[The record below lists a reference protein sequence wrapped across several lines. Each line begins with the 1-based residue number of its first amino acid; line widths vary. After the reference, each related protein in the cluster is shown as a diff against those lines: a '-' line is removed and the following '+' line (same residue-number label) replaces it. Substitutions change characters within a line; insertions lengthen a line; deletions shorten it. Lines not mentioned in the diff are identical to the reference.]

1 MIVEA
6 NSRRHACL
14 WLFSFWSTSPVKG
27 EYNARLTRRFSHAD
41 ELTFKREPAVT
52 SPEPSRRQPA
62 AAERTPGKAAA
73 SVSQL
78 ALAARKSTPTRTLKV
93 TELTS
98 TVRELLV
105 VTCVAA
111 GHRPARQSATIL
123 CPVSSPQSERNAS
136 GTRST

>member
-62 AAERTPGKAAA
+62 AAERKA

>member
-14 WLFSFWSTSPVKG
+14 WLFSFWSTSHVKG

-62 AAERTPGKAAA
+62 AAERKA
-73 SVSQL
+73 SVSEL